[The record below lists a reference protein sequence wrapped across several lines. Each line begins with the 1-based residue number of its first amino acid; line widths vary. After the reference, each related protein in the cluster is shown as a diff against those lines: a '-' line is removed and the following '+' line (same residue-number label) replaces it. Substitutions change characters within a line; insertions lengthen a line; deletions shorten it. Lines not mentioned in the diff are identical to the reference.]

1 MKQHEVR
8 KKLFDV
14 GIIPVVR
21 AATAADA
28 IEISH
33 AICAGGIPIIELT
46 MTVPGGVDAIA
57 ELSRSLPDVL
67 IGAGTVLDAFTAQR
81 CMKAGAQFIV
91 SPGLI
96 GEVLKFAH
104 DKSVLIIP
112 GALTP
117 TEVINAWKYG
127 CDLVKIFPCSSV
139 GGPSHIKALKA
150 VLPNISMIPTGGVNL
165 SNAEAFLR
173 AGASVIG
180 VGGELTAAA
189 SVTETAR
196 QFVAA
201 VQASRVS

>member
-1 MKQHEVR
+1 MKKHEVR
-8 KKLFDV
+8 KKLLDV

-21 AATAADA
+21 AATAAAA

-127 CDLVKIFPCSSV
+127 CDLVKIFPCSSA

-150 VLPNISMIPTGGVNL
+150 ALPHISMIPTGGVNL

-173 AGASVIG
+173 AGASAIG

-201 VQASRVS
+201 VEASRVS